1 MKQKAF
7 TLVEIMIVF
16 ALIMIVSALV
26 IPLVLNDSKT
36 VQDVSKW
43 RHCYDDVLYTFQ
55 SMDINNNPDYKQTI
69 NTKIL
74 KAKNTDEVED
84 IILEEFRPYLRIEDR
99 FENKKYSPRY
109 LNSEKVKDGQYYH
122 FVKLYRTQNGQIV
135 GIKWLKEL
143 YDNSSL
149 IALMIDTNGE
159 EAPNVWGKDI
169 FGLNIYKTKI
179 EPFGKEMSSSEVDA
193 DCSKK
198 GRGVYC
204 SYKYLIGAQ
213 F

>member
-1 MKQKAF
+1 
-7 TLVEIMIVF
+7 
-16 ALIMIVSALV
+16 
-26 IPLVLNDSKT
+26 
-36 VQDVSKW
+36 
-43 RHCYDDVLYTFQ
+43 
-55 SMDINNNPDYKQTI
+55 
-69 NTKIL
+69 
-74 KAKNTDEVED
+74 
-84 IILEEFRPYLRIEDR
+84 
-99 FENKKYSPRY
+99 
-109 LNSEKVKDGQYYH
+109 
-122 FVKLYRTQNGQIV
+122 
-135 GIKWLKEL
+135 
-143 YDNSSL
+143 
-149 IALMIDTNGE
+149 MIDTNGE

>member
-1 MKQKAF
+1 MKRNAF

-16 ALIMIVSALV
+16 ALILIVSALV
-26 IPLVLNDSKT
+26 IPLVLNDSKK

-43 RHCYDDVLYTFQ
+43 RHCYEDVLYAFQ
-55 SMDINNNPDYKQTI
+55 SMDLNNNPDYREAI
-69 NTKIL
+69 HNKIL
-74 KAKNTDEVED
+74 NASSTDEIED
-84 IILEEFRPYLRIEDR
+84 IILEEFRPYLRVEDR
-99 FENKKYSPRY
+99 FVSKKYSPRY
-109 LNSEKVKDGQYYH
+109 LNSEKVKEGQYYY
-122 FVKLYRTQNGQIV
+122 FTKLYKTQNGQII

-159 EAPNVWGKDI
+159 EAPNTWGKDI
-169 FGLNIYKTKI
+169 FGLNIYRTKI
-179 EPFGKEMSSSEVDA
+179 EPFGKEISPSEVDM

-198 GRGVYC
+198 GRGIYC
-204 SYKYLIGAQ
+204 SYKYLIDAQ